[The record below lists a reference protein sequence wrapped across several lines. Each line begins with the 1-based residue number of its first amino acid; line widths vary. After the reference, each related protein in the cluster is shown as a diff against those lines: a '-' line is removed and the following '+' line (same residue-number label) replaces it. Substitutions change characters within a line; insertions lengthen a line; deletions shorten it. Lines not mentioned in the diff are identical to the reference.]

1 MSQNLIELL
10 RGERIV
16 LEKKLSAIDTAIR
29 ALNGANGASSGRGR
43 RTMSAEARMKISLAA
58 KKRWA
63 KIRREKS

>member
-16 LEKKLSAIDTAIR
+16 LEKKLNAIDTAIR
-29 ALNGANGASSGRGR
+29 ALNGANGTSARGR
-43 RTMSAEARMKISLAA
+43 RTMSAEARMKISMAA

-63 KIRREKS
+63 RIRREKN

>member
-16 LEKKLSAIDTAIR
+16 LEKKLNAIDTAIR
-29 ALNGANGASSGRGR
+29 ALNGANGHSGRGR
-43 RTMSAEARMKISLAA
+43 RIMSAEARMKISRAA

-63 KIRREKS
+63 KIRRDKS

>member
-16 LEKKLSAIDTAIR
+16 LEKKLNAIDTAIR
-29 ALNGANGASSGRGR
+29 ALNGANGTPGRGR
-43 RTMSAEARMKISLAA
+43 RTMSAEARMKISMAA

-63 KIRREKS
+63 KIRRAKN

>member
-29 ALNGANGASSGRGR
+29 ALNGANGHSGRGR
-43 RTMSAEARMKISLAA
+43 RTMSAEARLKISMAA

-63 KIRREKS
+63 KIRREKN

>member
-16 LEKKLSAIDTAIR
+16 LERKLSAIDTAIR
-29 ALNGANGASSGRGR
+29 ALNGANGTSRRGR
-43 RTMSAEARMKISLAA
+43 RTMSAEARMKISMAA

-63 KIRREKS
+63 KIRREK